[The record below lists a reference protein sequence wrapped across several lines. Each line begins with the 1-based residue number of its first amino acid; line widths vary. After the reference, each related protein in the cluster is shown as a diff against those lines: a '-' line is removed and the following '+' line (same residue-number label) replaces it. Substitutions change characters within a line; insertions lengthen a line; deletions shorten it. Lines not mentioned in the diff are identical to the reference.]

1 MNQHAQST
9 GGLSWGGRQLL
20 YELWL
25 TVFTAFVLVVSFSDG
40 YSLAV
45 GEVAPRDITASHDI
59 TFVSKI
65 RSRQAREEAV
75 RKVAP
80 VYTPPDPV
88 VARQQLERAR
98 QVLAFL
104 NALRA
109 DTYASDAQKYAWVL
123 AVPELR
129 DFPRDD
135 AALIFTLPET
145 DWNRV
150 QLEFLRLLDQVM
162 RQEEIREDQL
172 PGAQSHVA
180 SMVPFDMA
188 QDEAGLVTE
197 LTARFIRPNVFYDA
211 AATEAARQQA
221 LERVGAVFRTLRNG
235 EVIVRKGSVVSELD
249 MEAMN
254 ELNPASRRRGIFD
267 VGAALLFALVSTM
280 TLWLYMYRFH
290 PAVLRDSRQEMLSWL
305 LLSGFLLLAR
315 LLLPSSGDLLPYL
328 FPSASLGMLGAM
340 TVGPGPAL
348 GAVLFLAGAGG
359 WIAGHSLSFALL
371 LALGGLAAVLILP
384 RYAFTGSIFKAGLFA
399 GFVESLSLLAFS
411 PTELRSEPLDVAL
424 WVGVCLSSGIVSGGL
439 TVGGLFL
446 LTPLFDLTTSFRL
459 MELSRPNHP
468 LLQRLLHEAPGTF
481 NHVMMVASL
490 AEQAAERI
498 GAEALLTRVG
508 AYYHDIG
515 KLARPYFFSENQQ
528 GLNNPH
534 ERLDP
539 YASADILIRH
549 VPDGLK
555 LAQQYHLPEKV
566 RAFIAEHH
574 GTTKVSFFYS
584 KAVEAAGGEVGLVD
598 EAQFRYPGPR
608 PQSKETLLLMLA
620 DSCEAATRA
629 RRPTTSEGI
638 AQVVD
643 YIFEQRMADG
653 QMDECPIT
661 VHELSVVRETYIE
674 LLRGAYHPRVKYP
687 TPQK

>member
-1 MNQHAQST
+1 MTQHTHST
-9 GGLSWGGRQLL
+9 GLSWGSRQIL
-20 YELWL
+20 YGLWL
-25 TVFTAFVLVVSFSDG
+25 TAFTAFVLVVSFSDG

-45 GEVAPRDITASHDI
+45 GEVAPRDIIASHDI

-65 RSRQAREEAV
+65 RSQEAQEEAV

-88 VARQQLERAR
+88 IARQQLERAR

-104 NALRA
+104 NAMRA
-109 DTYASDAQKYAWVL
+109 DSYASEAQKYAWVL
-123 AVPELR
+123 AVPELH
-129 DFPRDD
+129 DFPRDE
-135 AALIFTLPET
+135 ATLIFTLPET
-145 DWNRV
+145 NWNRV

-172 PGAQSHVA
+172 SEAQAHAA
-180 SMVPFDMA
+180 SLVPFDMA
-188 QDEAGLVTE
+188 QDEAELVTS

-221 LERVGAVFRTLRNG
+221 IERVGAVFRTLRNG
-235 EVIVRKGSVVSELD
+235 EVIVRKGSVVTPLD
-249 MEAMN
+249 VEAMN
-254 ELNPASRRRGIFD
+254 ELNPASQRRGAFE
-267 VGAALLFALVSTM
+267 VGAAALFALVSTL
-280 TLWLYMYRFH
+280 TLWLYLYRFQ
-290 PAVLRDSRQEMLSWL
+290 PETLYETRQETMLWL

-328 FPSASLGMLGAM
+328 FPGAALGMLSAM
-340 TVGPGPAL
+340 TVGPGAAL

-359 WIAGHSLSFALL
+359 WIAGHSLTFALL
-371 LALGGLAAVLILP
+371 LALSGLSAVLMLP
-384 RYAFTGSIFKAGLFA
+384 RYAFMGSIFKAGLLS
-399 GFVESLSLLAFS
+399 GFIEVLGLLAFS
-411 PTELRSEPLDVAL
+411 PAELHSEPLDVAL
-424 WVGVCLSSGIVSGGL
+424 WVGVCLSGGIISGGL

-515 KLARPYFFSENQQ
+515 KLTRPYFFSENQQ
-528 GLNNPH
+528 GLSNPH

-549 VPDGLK
+549 VQDGLK

-584 KAVEAAGGEVGLVD
+584 KAVEAANGEEGLVD

-638 AQVVD
+638 TEVVD
-643 YIFEQRMADG
+643 YIFKQRMEDR
-653 QMDECPIT
+653 QMDDCPIT
-661 VHELSVVRETYIE
+661 VRELSIVRETYIE
-674 LLRGAYHPRVKYP
+674 LLRGAYHPRVEYP
-687 TPQK
+687 DPK